1 MRLIDKLE
9 KYRDSHVYP
18 MHMPGHKRNKAFHF
32 PSPYGIDVTEID
44 GFDNLHD
51 AKGILLECKE
61 KASKLYGSDR
71 TFFLIN
77 GSTCGILAG
86 VSASTK
92 KGDRILVARNCH
104 QSVYH
109 AILLNELDPVYLVP
123 SVDESFGIQGS
134 ISPEAVQKAI
144 DKDDAIKLVIITSPT
159 YEGVV
164 SDISA
169 IAAITHKKGIPL
181 LVDEAHGAH
190 FGLSAGFPESS
201 VQVGADIVIHSLH
214 KTLPAFTQSA
224 LLHLNGDLVSP
235 YSLEKQ
241 LAIFESSSP
250 SYILMAGI
258 DSCIDLLCHD
268 REKLFAQFLEMLR
281 AFSDRMRDLN
291 RIQIFCFG
299 RDALHLHGNVF
310 GFDPGKI
317 VISVRNTDM
326 NGKDLYDFLLRD
338 YQIQLEMACKD
349 FALAMTSICDTEEGF
364 TRLGDALLEIDKS
377 LNENNKCPVVTKYL
391 VPESRMSIYCAE
403 SAEGK
408 FISPD
413 QSIGEISREFVYAY
427 PPGIP
432 IIVPGEIINEE
443 IVRQIKKSE
452 EMGVGMKSTYGKLPD
467 EINVVS

>member
-9 KYRDSHVYP
+9 EYRDSHVYP
-18 MHMPGHKRNKAFHF
+18 MHMPGHKRNKAFYF

-51 AKGILLECKE
+51 AKGILLECME
-61 KASKLYGSDR
+61 KTSKLYKSDR

-86 VSASTK
+86 ILASTK
-92 KGDRILVARNCH
+92 KGDRILMARNCH

-109 AILLNELDPVYLVP
+109 AVLLNELDPVYLVP
-123 SVDESFGIQGS
+123 FVDESFGIQGS
-134 ISPEAVQKAI
+134 ISPEAVQKAL

-169 IAAITHKKGIPL
+169 ITAITHEKGIPL

-190 FGLSAGFPESS
+190 FGLGEGFPGSA
-201 VQVGADIVIHSLH
+201 VLAGADIVIHSLH

-224 LLHLNGDLVSP
+224 LLHLNGDLISP
-235 YSLEKQ
+235 YSLEKK
-241 LAIFESSSP
+241 LAIFASSSP
-250 SYILMAGI
+250 SYILLAGI

-268 REKLFAQFLEMLR
+268 REKLFAQYLEMLG

-299 RDALHLHGNVF
+299 KDALHLHGNVF

-317 VISVRNTDM
+317 VISVRNTDI
-326 NGKDLYDFLLRD
+326 NGKDLYDLLLKD
-338 YQIQLEMACKD
+338 YQIQLEMACND

-364 TRLGDALLEIDKS
+364 ARLGDALLKIDKS
-377 LNENNKCPVVTKYL
+377 LNEKMKCPVVTKYL
-391 VPESRMSIYCAE
+391 LPASCMSIYCAE
-403 SAEGK
+403 IGEGK
-408 FISPD
+408 FTCLD
-413 QSIGEISREFVYAY
+413 QSIGKISREFVYAY

-432 IIVPGEIINEE
+432 IIVPGEMINGE

-452 EMGVGMKSTYGKLPD
+452 EMGMGMKSSFGKLPD